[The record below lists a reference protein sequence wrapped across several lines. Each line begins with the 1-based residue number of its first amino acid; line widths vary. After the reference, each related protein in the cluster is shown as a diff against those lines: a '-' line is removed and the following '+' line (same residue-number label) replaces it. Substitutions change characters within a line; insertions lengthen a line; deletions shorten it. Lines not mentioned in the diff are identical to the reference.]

1 MLETMKLYFFV
12 VFVPLVFLMGCS
24 SFKHGMT
31 QSGNR
36 NEAIQNAI
44 LDFSNTSSLY
54 RKDSVFSISF
64 YDIVGRMVLDE
75 NHKWIPGEPYEGLV
89 AVSIIVNNS
98 RLLLTSDTK
107 AGSKREKLP
116 SRFVEKGGKLFFWW
130 DDEHALTEET
140 LAVYK
145 KYNLLQ
151 KDEGGLVTIPD
162 FAIDDAR
169 KGAHYYFCKED
180 LSRYKKVITN
190 KGIGYYDPPKLKC
203 SH

>member
-1 MLETMKLYFFV
+1 MKLYFFV
-12 VFVPLVFLMGCS
+12 LFVFLVFLVGCS
-24 SFKHGMT
+24 AFKHGMT

-36 NEAIQNAI
+36 DQAIQNAI

-54 RKDSVFSISF
+54 RKDSVFSVSF
-64 YDIVGRMVLDE
+64 YDTMGRMVLDE
-75 NHKWIPGEPYEGLV
+75 NHEWIFGEPYEGVV
-89 AVSIIVNNS
+89 AVSIIVANS

-107 AGSKREKLP
+107 AGGKGGKGKLP
-116 SRFVEKGGKLFFWW
+116 TRFVEKGGKLFFWW
-130 DDEHALTEET
+130 DDEHVLTKET
-140 LAVYK
+140 LSVYK

-151 KDEGGLVTIPD
+151 DDEGGLVTIPD
-162 FAIDDAR
+162 FIIDDAQ
-169 KGAHYYFCKED
+169 KGVHYYFCKKD